1 MTIDLALRQR
11 IEARIDQPRQPFA
24 PRSPFD
30 ASVRQ
35 AEIFVGKYWITAVM
49 DDGSIDK
56 GPAVGNRDALMD
68 GAYDRGAMGVTA
80 VVMA

>member
-1 MTIDLALRQR
+1 MNLRHR
-11 IEARIDQPRQPFA
+11 LESRLVARVNVIESRP
-24 PRSPFD
+24 PFD

-56 GPAVGNRDALMD
+56 GPAIGNRDALMD